1 MSVRDVAE
9 FILRSRG
16 EMTAM
21 KLQKLVYYS
30 QAWSLVWDERPMF
43 AEPIQAWANGP
54 VCRSLYSAHHKQ
66 FSVAAGNIIPPDA
79 QPKLDEKAIG
89 TINAVLNF
97 YGDKSAQWLSD
108 LTHMEAPWILAR
120 KRAGVKEGEPSEEE
134 ILLSDMHEYY
144 SGIQAANTTQQ

>member
-9 FILRSRG
+9 YILRSRG

-43 AEPIQAWANGP
+43 EEPIQAWANGP

-66 FSVAAGNIIPPDA
+66 FSVVPGYIMPQHTAPN
-79 QPKLDEKAIG
+79 LDDRAMG
-89 TINAVLNF
+89 TVNAVLNF
-97 YGDKSAQWLSD
+97 YGEKSAQWLSD
-108 LTHMEAPWILAR
+108 LTHMEAPWIKAR
-120 KRAGVKEGEPSEEE
+120 ERANVKDGEPSEEE

-144 SGIQAANTTQQ
+144 SGIQAANAITQ

>member
-9 FILRSRG
+9 YILRSRG

-43 AEPIQAWANGP
+43 DEAIQAWANGP
-54 VCRSLYSAHHKQ
+54 VCRTLYSAHHRQ
-66 FSVAAGNIIPPDA
+66 FSVVPHSILPAGTEPD
-79 QPKLDEKAIG
+79 LDDRAKG
-89 TINAVLNF
+89 TIEAVLNF

-108 LTHMEAPWILAR
+108 LTHLEAPWILAR
-120 KRAGVKEGEPSEEE
+120 ERAGVAEGQASEEE
-134 ILLSDMHEYY
+134 ISLFDMHEYY
-144 SGIQAANTTQQ
+144 SGIQVANAISQ